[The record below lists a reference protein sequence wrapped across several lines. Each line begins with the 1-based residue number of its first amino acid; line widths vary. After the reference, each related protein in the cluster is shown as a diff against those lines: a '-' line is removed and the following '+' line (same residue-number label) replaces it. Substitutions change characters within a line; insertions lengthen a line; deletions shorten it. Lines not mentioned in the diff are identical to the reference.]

1 MGIKHQAIHKNSP
14 TSRCVDFHSFRRA
27 FASSLAEV
35 GVNEQRAMILTA
47 HADSKTHALYVP
59 STAAMQAIPEGA
71 VQMLPAGPLT
81 APIGTVVPVPP
92 EGHSQDREK
101 TSTPERIR
109 TSDLRLRRPSRTAR
123 LPRETRGVTAP

>member
-81 APIGTVVPVPP
+81 APIGTVVPVPLKAIHKTAKKLARP
-92 EGHSQDREK
+92 RGFEPLTYGSGGRRWQQDCREK
-101 TSTPERIR
+101 
-109 TSDLRLRRPSRTAR
+109 RTA
-123 LPRETRGVTAP
+123 